1 MDNIKFDDLDDN
13 DNDEIE
19 EYEKK
24 LKQFEEK
31 NLKMKDDDNKNNN
44 NNQNIIESNI
54 KKESNEEEKKLLKT
68 ENNEINKKILIF
80 KLKDFNMNNKTF
92 NIEICFENDKYT
104 RESSLNDLKDY
115 LLNIRALKFTF
126 LPPFQRLE
134 QNLFFNVSENEI
146 KLKIQN
152 ILNYLSCRND
162 ILNCPLSKTFFNF
175 EMCGN
180 FSKLIKYIK
189 KDIFEINFQF
199 NAKSSTGVINEEAIR
214 KGFNLSDMCFD
225 NDSGLLILGY
235 SDNSILSAIGKFWS
249 IIESDILGKV
259 VIYQRQFDTND
270 KAFFTQKIFKN
281 FDVRISKVSINK
293 NVNKILIGFE
303 NGTIQLFNINY
314 INNIRKTSS
323 KLIAVTDGIKFK
335 YLNDRISSFF
345 SIDEYT
351 FISNFENK
359 IMVIK
364 FDLEMQSTDPLISL
378 NASVRK
384 RMEGKGIIRELKIN
398 ENLGK
403 LFVISNSRIVLIY
416 NYKIVQDKG
425 EVVISFHFMISYD
438 DTIFSTYLCDS
449 ILFTCFK
456 NVICYSNIE
465 KGEVEKY
472 NIMIE
477 LNDKNNLKNY
487 SSNYLSIGYQNS
499 IKCLL
504 YLNKIN
510 YIILGLE
517 SGTLLI
523 LNNRSY
529 EIIFAKRLSTEP
541 IIKLDFVEEQKII
554 VTSDNLGTIFFI
566 TIGAY

>member
-13 DNDEIE
+13 DNDDIE
-19 EYEKK
+19 EYERK
-24 LKQFEEK
+24 LKQFEEN
-31 NLKMKDDDNKNNN
+31 NLKMKDENNN
-44 NNQNIIESNI
+44 SNNQNIIQSNI
-54 KKESNEEEKKLLKT
+54 QKEINEEEKKFLKT
-68 ENNEINKKILIF
+68 EKNEINRKILNFI
-80 KLKDFNMNNKTF
+80 LKDFNMNNKTF
-92 NIEICFENDKYT
+92 NIEVCFENDKYI
-104 RESSLNDLKDY
+104 RETSLNDLKDY

-126 LPPFQRLE
+126 LPPFLRLE
-134 QNLFFNVSENEI
+134 QNLFFNINENEM

-162 ILNCPLSKTFFNF
+162 ILNCPLSKTFFNY

-199 NAKSSTGVINEEAIR
+199 NAKSTTGVINEEAIR
-214 KGFNLSDMCFD
+214 KGFNLSDMYFD

-314 INNIRKTSS
+314 IDNIRKTSS
-323 KLIAVTDGIKFK
+323 KLIAVTEGIKFK

-351 FISNFENK
+351 FISSFENK

-364 FDLEMQSTDPLISL
+364 FDLEIQSTDPLIAL
-378 NASVRK
+378 NASARK

-403 LFVISNSRIVLIY
+403 LFIISNSRVVLIY

-425 EVVISFHFMISYD
+425 EVVISFHFMITYE

-477 LNDKNNLKNY
+477 LSDKNNLKNY

-504 YLNKIN
+504 YLNKLN

-523 LNNRSY
+523 LNNKSY
-529 EIIFAKRLSTEP
+529 EIIYAKRLSTEP
-541 IIKLDFVEEQKII
+541 IIKLDFIEEQKII
-554 VTSDNLGTIFFI
+554 VTSDDLGTIFFI
-566 TIGAY
+566 TIGTY

>member
-13 DNDEIE
+13 DNDDIE
-19 EYEKK
+19 EYERK
-24 LKQFEEK
+24 LKQFEEN
-31 NLKMKDDDNKNNN
+31 NLKMKDENNN
-44 NNQNIIESNI
+44 SNNQNIIQSNI
-54 KKESNEEEKKLLKT
+54 KKEINEEEKKFLKT
-68 ENNEINKKILIF
+68 EKNEINRKILNFI
-80 KLKDFNMNNKTF
+80 LKDFNMNNKTF
-92 NIEICFENDKYT
+92 NIEVCFENDKYI
-104 RESSLNDLKDY
+104 RETSLNDLKDY

-126 LPPFQRLE
+126 LPPFLRLE
-134 QNLFFNVSENEI
+134 QNLFFNINENEM

-162 ILNCPLSKTFFNF
+162 ILNCPLSKTFFNY

-199 NAKSSTGVINEEAIR
+199 NAKSTTGVINEEAIR
-214 KGFNLSDMCFD
+214 KGFNLSDMYFD

-314 INNIRKTSS
+314 IDNIRKTSS
-323 KLIAVTDGIKFK
+323 KLIAVTEGIKFK

-351 FISNFENK
+351 FISSFENK

-364 FDLEMQSTDPLISL
+364 FDLEIQSTDPLIAL
-378 NASVRK
+378 NASARK

-403 LFVISNSRIVLIY
+403 LFIISNSRVVLIY

-425 EVVISFHFMISYD
+425 EVVISFHFMITYE

-477 LNDKNNLKNY
+477 LSDKNNLKNY

-504 YLNKIN
+504 YLNKLN

-523 LNNRSY
+523 LNNKSY
-529 EIIFAKRLSTEP
+529 EIIYAKRLSTEP
-541 IIKLDFVEEQKII
+541 IIKLDFIEEQKII

-566 TIGAY
+566 TIGTY

>member
-13 DNDEIE
+13 DNDNEDIE

-24 LKQFEEK
+24 LKEFEEK
-31 NLKMKDDDNKNNN
+31 NLKKEDENNI
-44 NNQNIIESNI
+44 NNQNIIQSNI
-54 KKESNEEEKKLLKT
+54 KKENDEEENTLLKT
-68 ENNEINKKILIF
+68 ENDNNNRKLLIF
-80 KLKDFNMNNKTF
+80 KLKNFNMNNKTF
-92 NIEICFENDKYT
+92 NIEICFENDKYI

-134 QNLFFNVSENEI
+134 QNLFFNISENEI
-146 KLKIQN
+146 ILKIQN

-199 NAKSSTGVINEEAIR
+199 NAKSTTGVINEEAVR
-214 KGFNLSDMCFD
+214 KGFNLSDMYFD

-249 IIESDILGKV
+249 IIDSDILGKV

-270 KAFFTQKIFKN
+270 KAYFTQKIFKN

-314 INNIRKTSS
+314 IDNIRKTSS
-323 KLIAVTDGIKFK
+323 KLIAVTEGIKFK

-364 FDLEMQSTDPLISL
+364 FDLEIQSTDPLIAL
-378 NASVRK
+378 NASARK
-384 RMEGKGIIRELKIN
+384 RMEGKGIIKELKIN

-403 LFVISNSRIVLIY
+403 LFIISNSRVVLIY
-416 NYKIVQDKG
+416 NYKIIQDKG
-425 EVVISFHFMISYD
+425 EVVISFHFMISYE

-465 KGEVEKY
+465 KGEIEKY
-472 NIMIE
+472 TIMIE
-477 LNDKNNLKNY
+477 LNDKNNIKNY

-510 YIILGLE
+510 YIVLGLE

-523 LNNRSY
+523 LNNKNY
-529 EIIFAKRLSTEP
+529 EIIYAKRLSTEP
-541 IIKLDFVEEQKII
+541 IIKLDFIDEQKII

-566 TIGAY
+566 TIGTY

>member
-13 DNDEIE
+13 DNDNEDIE

-24 LKQFEEK
+24 LKEFEEK
-31 NLKMKDDDNKNNN
+31 NLKKEDENNI
-44 NNQNIIESNI
+44 NNQNIIQSNI
-54 KKESNEEEKKLLKT
+54 KKENDEEENTLLKT
-68 ENNEINKKILIF
+68 ENDNNNRKLLIF
-80 KLKDFNMNNKTF
+80 KLKNFNMNNKTF
-92 NIEICFENDKYT
+92 NIEICFENDKYI

-134 QNLFFNVSENEI
+134 QNLFFNISENEI
-146 KLKIQN
+146 TLKIQN

-199 NAKSSTGVINEEAIR
+199 NAKSTTGVINEEAVR
-214 KGFNLSDMCFD
+214 KGFNLSDMYFD

-249 IIESDILGKV
+249 IIDSDILGKV

-270 KAFFTQKIFKN
+270 KAYFTQKIFKN

-314 INNIRKTSS
+314 IDNIRKTSS
-323 KLIAVTDGIKFK
+323 KLIAVTEGIKFK

-364 FDLEMQSTDPLISL
+364 FDLEIQSTDPLIAL
-378 NASVRK
+378 NASARK
-384 RMEGKGIIRELKIN
+384 RMEGKGIIKELKIN

-403 LFVISNSRIVLIY
+403 LFIISNSRVVLIY
-416 NYKIVQDKG
+416 NYKIIQDKG
-425 EVVISFHFMISYD
+425 EVVISFHFMISYE

-465 KGEVEKY
+465 KGEIEKY
-472 NIMIE
+472 TIMIE
-477 LNDKNNLKNY
+477 LNDKNNIKNY

-510 YIILGLE
+510 YIVIGLE

-523 LNNRSY
+523 LNNKNY
-529 EIIFAKRLSTEP
+529 EIIYAKRLSTES
-541 IIKLDFVEEQKII
+541 IIKLDFIDEQKII

-566 TIGAY
+566 TIGTY

>member
-13 DNDEIE
+13 DNEDIE

-24 LKQFEEK
+24 LKEFEEK
-31 NLKMKDDDNKNNN
+31 NLKKEDENNI
-44 NNQNIIESNI
+44 NNQNIIQSNI
-54 KKESNEEEKKLLKT
+54 KKENDEEENTLLKT
-68 ENNEINKKILIF
+68 ENDNNNRKLLIF
-80 KLKDFNMNNKTF
+80 KLKNFNMNNKTF
-92 NIEICFENDKYT
+92 NIEICFENDKYI

-134 QNLFFNVSENEI
+134 QNLFFNISENEI
-146 KLKIQN
+146 TLKIQN

-199 NAKSSTGVINEEAIR
+199 NAKSTTGVINEEAVR
-214 KGFNLSDMCFD
+214 KGFNLSDMYFD

-249 IIESDILGKV
+249 IIDSDILGKV

-270 KAFFTQKIFKN
+270 KAYFTQKIFKN

-314 INNIRKTSS
+314 IDNIRKTSS
-323 KLIAVTDGIKFK
+323 KLIAVTEGIKFK

-351 FISNFENK
+351 FISSFENK

-364 FDLEMQSTDPLISL
+364 FDLEIQSTDPLIAL
-378 NASVRK
+378 NASARK
-384 RMEGKGIIRELKIN
+384 RMEGKGIIKELKIN

-403 LFVISNSRIVLIY
+403 LFIISNSRVVLIY
-416 NYKIVQDKG
+416 NYKIIQDKG
-425 EVVISFHFMISYD
+425 EVVISFHFMISYE

-465 KGEVEKY
+465 KGEIEKY
-472 NIMIE
+472 TIMIE
-477 LNDKNNLKNY
+477 LNDKNNIKNY

-510 YIILGLE
+510 YIVLGLE

-523 LNNRSY
+523 LNNKNY
-529 EIIFAKRLSTEP
+529 EIIYAKRLSTEP
-541 IIKLDFVEEQKII
+541 IIKLDFIDEQKII

-566 TIGAY
+566 TIGTY

>member
-13 DNDEIE
+13 DNDNEDIE

-24 LKQFEEK
+24 LKEFEEK
-31 NLKMKDDDNKNNN
+31 NLKKEDENNI
-44 NNQNIIESNI
+44 NNQNIIQSNI
-54 KKESNEEEKKLLKT
+54 KKENDEEENTLLKT
-68 ENNEINKKILIF
+68 ENDNNNRKLLIF
-80 KLKDFNMNNKTF
+80 KLKNFNMNNKTF
-92 NIEICFENDKYT
+92 NIEICFENDKYI

-134 QNLFFNVSENEI
+134 QNLFFNISENEI
-146 KLKIQN
+146 TLKIQN

-199 NAKSSTGVINEEAIR
+199 NAKSTTGVINEEAVR
-214 KGFNLSDMCFD
+214 KGFNLSDMYFD

-249 IIESDILGKV
+249 IIDSDILGKV

-270 KAFFTQKIFKN
+270 KAYFTQKIFKN

-314 INNIRKTSS
+314 IDNIRKTSS
-323 KLIAVTDGIKFK
+323 KLIAVTEGIKFK

-364 FDLEMQSTDPLISL
+364 FDLEIQSTDPLIAL
-378 NASVRK
+378 NASARK
-384 RMEGKGIIRELKIN
+384 RMEGKGIIKELKIN

-403 LFVISNSRIVLIY
+403 LFIISNSRVVLIY
-416 NYKIVQDKG
+416 NYKIIQDKG
-425 EVVISFHFMISYD
+425 EVVISFHFMISYE

-465 KGEVEKY
+465 KGEIEKY
-472 NIMIE
+472 TIMIE
-477 LNDKNNLKNY
+477 LNYKNNIKNY

-510 YIILGLE
+510 YIVLGLE

-523 LNNRSY
+523 LNNKNY
-529 EIIFAKRLSTEP
+529 EIIYAKRLSTEP
-541 IIKLDFVEEQKII
+541 IIKLDFIDEQKII

-566 TIGAY
+566 TIGTY

>member
-13 DNDEIE
+13 DNDDIE
-19 EYEKK
+19 EYERK
-24 LKQFEEK
+24 LKQFEEN
-31 NLKMKDDDNKNNN
+31 NLKMKDENNN
-44 NNQNIIESNI
+44 SNNQNIIQSNI
-54 KKESNEEEKKLLKT
+54 QKEINEEEKKFLKT
-68 ENNEINKKILIF
+68 EKNEINRKILNFI
-80 KLKDFNMNNKTF
+80 LKDFNMNNKTF
-92 NIEICFENDKYT
+92 NIEVCFENDKYI
-104 RESSLNDLKDY
+104 RETSLNDLKDY

-126 LPPFQRLE
+126 LPPFLRLE
-134 QNLFFNVSENEI
+134 QNLFFNINENEM

-162 ILNCPLSKTFFNF
+162 ILNCPLSKTFFNY

-199 NAKSSTGVINEEAIR
+199 NAKSTTGVINEEAIR
-214 KGFNLSDMCFD
+214 KGFNLSDMYFD

-314 INNIRKTSS
+314 IDNIRKTSS
-323 KLIAVTDGIKFK
+323 KLIAVTEGIKFK

-351 FISNFENK
+351 FISSFENK

-364 FDLEMQSTDPLISL
+364 FDLEIQSTDPLIAL
-378 NASVRK
+378 NASARK

-403 LFVISNSRIVLIY
+403 LFIISNSRVVLIY

-425 EVVISFHFMISYD
+425 EVVISFHFMITYE

-504 YLNKIN
+504 YLNKLN

-523 LNNRSY
+523 LNNKSY
-529 EIIFAKRLSTEP
+529 EIIYAKRLSTEP
-541 IIKLDFVEEQKII
+541 IIKLDFIEEQKII
-554 VTSDNLGTIFFI
+554 VTSDDLGTIFFI
-566 TIGAY
+566 TIATY

>member
-13 DNDEIE
+13 DNDNEDIE

-24 LKQFEEK
+24 LKEFEEK
-31 NLKMKDDDNKNNN
+31 NLKKEDENNI
-44 NNQNIIESNI
+44 NNQNIIQSNI
-54 KKESNEEEKKLLKT
+54 KKENVEEENTLLKT
-68 ENNEINKKILIF
+68 ENDNNNRKLLIF
-80 KLKDFNMNNKTF
+80 KLKNFNMNNKTF
-92 NIEICFENDKYT
+92 NIEICFENDKYI
-104 RESSLNDLKDY
+104 RETSLNDLKDY

-134 QNLFFNVSENEI
+134 QNLFFNISENEI
-146 KLKIQN
+146 TLKIQN

-199 NAKSSTGVINEEAIR
+199 NAKSTTGVINEEAVR
-214 KGFNLSDMCFD
+214 KGFNLSDMYFD

-249 IIESDILGKV
+249 IIDSDILGKV

-270 KAFFTQKIFKN
+270 KAYFTQKIFKN

-314 INNIRKTSS
+314 IDNIRKTSS
-323 KLIAVTDGIKFK
+323 KLIAVTEGIKFK

-364 FDLEMQSTDPLISL
+364 FDLEIQSTDPLIAL
-378 NASVRK
+378 NASARK
-384 RMEGKGIIRELKIN
+384 RMEGKGIIKELKIN

-403 LFVISNSRIVLIY
+403 LFIISNSRVVLIY
-416 NYKIVQDKG
+416 NYKIIQDKG
-425 EVVISFHFMISYD
+425 EVVISFHFMISYE

-465 KGEVEKY
+465 KGEIEKY
-472 NIMIE
+472 TIMIE
-477 LNDKNNLKNY
+477 LNDKNNIKNY

-510 YIILGLE
+510 YIVLGLE

-523 LNNRSY
+523 LNNKNY
-529 EIIFAKRLSTEP
+529 EIIYAKRLSTEP
-541 IIKLDFVEEQKII
+541 IIKLDFIDEQKII

-566 TIGAY
+566 TIGTY

>member
-13 DNDEIE
+13 DNDDIE
-19 EYEKK
+19 EYERK
-24 LKQFEEK
+24 LKQFEEN
-31 NLKMKDDDNKNNN
+31 NLKMKDENNN
-44 NNQNIIESNI
+44 SNNQNIIQSNI
-54 KKESNEEEKKLLKT
+54 QKEINEEEKKFLKT
-68 ENNEINKKILIF
+68 EKNEINRKILNFI
-80 KLKDFNMNNKTF
+80 LKDFNMNNKTF
-92 NIEICFENDKYT
+92 NIEVCFENDKYI
-104 RESSLNDLKDY
+104 RETSLNDLKDY

-126 LPPFQRLE
+126 LPPFLRLE
-134 QNLFFNVSENEI
+134 QNLFFNINENEM

-162 ILNCPLSKTFFNF
+162 ILNCPLSKTFFNY

-199 NAKSSTGVINEEAIR
+199 NAKSTTGVINEEAIR
-214 KGFNLSDMCFD
+214 KGFNLSDMYFD

-314 INNIRKTSS
+314 IDNIRKTSS
-323 KLIAVTDGIKFK
+323 KLIAVTEGIKFK

-364 FDLEMQSTDPLISL
+364 FDLEIQSTDPLIAL
-378 NASVRK
+378 NASARK
-384 RMEGKGIIRELKIN
+384 RMEGKGIIKELKIN

-403 LFVISNSRIVLIY
+403 LFIISNSRVVLIY
-416 NYKIVQDKG
+416 NYKIIQDKG
-425 EVVISFHFMISYD
+425 EVVISFHFMISYE

-504 YLNKIN
+504 YLNKLN

-523 LNNRSY
+523 LNNKSY
-529 EIIFAKRLSTEP
+529 EIIYAKRLSTEP
-541 IIKLDFVEEQKII
+541 IIKLDFIEEQKII

-566 TIGAY
+566 TIGTY

>member
-13 DNDEIE
+13 DNDDIE
-19 EYEKK
+19 EYERK
-24 LKQFEEK
+24 LKQFEEN
-31 NLKMKDDDNKNNN
+31 NLKMKDENNN
-44 NNQNIIESNI
+44 SNNQNIIQSNI
-54 KKESNEEEKKLLKT
+54 QKEINEEEKKFLKT
-68 ENNEINKKILIF
+68 EKNEINRKILNFI
-80 KLKDFNMNNKTF
+80 LKDFNMNNKTF
-92 NIEICFENDKYT
+92 NIEVCFENDKYI
-104 RESSLNDLKDY
+104 RETSLNDLKDY

-126 LPPFQRLE
+126 LPPFLRLE
-134 QNLFFNVSENEI
+134 QNLFFNINENEM

-162 ILNCPLSKTFFNF
+162 ILNCPLSKTFFNY

-199 NAKSSTGVINEEAIR
+199 NAKSTTGVINEEAIR
-214 KGFNLSDMCFD
+214 KGFNLSDMYFD

-314 INNIRKTSS
+314 IDNIRKTSS
-323 KLIAVTDGIKFK
+323 KLIAVTEGIKFK

-351 FISNFENK
+351 FISSFENK

-364 FDLEMQSTDPLISL
+364 FDLEIQSTDPLIAL
-378 NASVRK
+378 NASARK
-384 RMEGKGIIRELKIN
+384 RMEGKGIIKELKIN

-403 LFVISNSRIVLIY
+403 LFIISNSRVVLIY

-425 EVVISFHFMISYD
+425 EVVISFHFMITYE

-477 LNDKNNLKNY
+477 LSDKNNLKNY

-504 YLNKIN
+504 YLNKLN

-523 LNNRSY
+523 LNNKSY
-529 EIIFAKRLSTEP
+529 EIIYAKRLSTEP

-566 TIGAY
+566 TIGTY

>member
-13 DNDEIE
+13 DNDDIE
-19 EYEKK
+19 EYERK
-24 LKQFEEK
+24 LKQFEEN
-31 NLKMKDDDNKNNN
+31 NLKMKDENNN
-44 NNQNIIESNI
+44 SNNQNIIQSNI
-54 KKESNEEEKKLLKT
+54 QKEINEEEKKFLKT
-68 ENNEINKKILIF
+68 EKNEINRKILNFI
-80 KLKDFNMNNKTF
+80 LKDFNMNNKTF
-92 NIEICFENDKYT
+92 NIEVCFENDKYI
-104 RESSLNDLKDY
+104 RETSLNDLKDY

-126 LPPFQRLE
+126 LPPFLRLE
-134 QNLFFNVSENEI
+134 QNLFFNINENEM

-162 ILNCPLSKTFFNF
+162 ILNCPLSKTFFNY

-199 NAKSSTGVINEEAIR
+199 NAKSTTGVINEEAIR
-214 KGFNLSDMCFD
+214 KGFNLSDMYFD

-314 INNIRKTSS
+314 IDNIRKTSS
-323 KLIAVTDGIKFK
+323 KLIAVTEGIKFK

-364 FDLEMQSTDPLISL
+364 FDLEIQSTDPLIAL
-378 NASVRK
+378 NASARK
-384 RMEGKGIIRELKIN
+384 RMEGKGIIKELKIN

-403 LFVISNSRIVLIY
+403 LFIISNSRVVLIY
-416 NYKIVQDKG
+416 NYKIIQDKG
-425 EVVISFHFMISYD
+425 EVVISFHFMITYE

-477 LNDKNNLKNY
+477 LSDKNNLKNY

-504 YLNKIN
+504 YLNKLN

-523 LNNRSY
+523 LNNKSY
-529 EIIFAKRLSTEP
+529 EIIYAKRLSTEP
-541 IIKLDFVEEQKII
+541 IIKLDFIEEQKII

-566 TIGAY
+566 TIGTY

>member
-13 DNDEIE
+13 DNDNEDIE

-24 LKQFEEK
+24 LKEFEEK
-31 NLKMKDDDNKNNN
+31 NLKKEDENNI
-44 NNQNIIESNI
+44 NNQNIIQSNI
-54 KKESNEEEKKLLKT
+54 KKENDEEENTLLKT
-68 ENNEINKKILIF
+68 ENDNNNRKLLIF
-80 KLKDFNMNNKTF
+80 KLKNFNMNNKTF
-92 NIEICFENDKYT
+92 NIEICFENDKYI

-134 QNLFFNVSENEI
+134 QNLFFNISENEI
-146 KLKIQN
+146 TLKIQN

-199 NAKSSTGVINEEAIR
+199 NAKSTTGVINEEAVR
-214 KGFNLSDMCFD
+214 KGFNLSDMYFD

-249 IIESDILGKV
+249 IIDSDILGKV

-270 KAFFTQKIFKN
+270 KAYFTQKIFKN

-314 INNIRKTSS
+314 IDNIRKTSS
-323 KLIAVTDGIKFK
+323 KLIAVTEGIKFK

-364 FDLEMQSTDPLISL
+364 FDLEIQSTDPLIAL
-378 NASVRK
+378 NASARK
-384 RMEGKGIIRELKIN
+384 RMEGKGIIKELKIN

-403 LFVISNSRIVLIY
+403 LFIISNSRVVLIY
-416 NYKIVQDKG
+416 NYKIIQDKG
-425 EVVISFHFMISYD
+425 EVVISFHFMISYE

-465 KGEVEKY
+465 KGEIEKY
-472 NIMIE
+472 TIMIE
-477 LNDKNNLKNY
+477 LNDKNNIKNY

-510 YIILGLE
+510 YIVLGLE

-523 LNNRSY
+523 LNNKNY
-529 EIIFAKRLSTEP
+529 EIIYAKRLSTEP
-541 IIKLDFVEEQKII
+541 IIKLDFIDEQKII

-566 TIGAY
+566 TIGTY

>member
-13 DNDEIE
+13 DNDNEDIE

-24 LKQFEEK
+24 LKEFEEK
-31 NLKMKDDDNKNNN
+31 NLKKEDENNI
-44 NNQNIIESNI
+44 NNQNIIQSNI
-54 KKESNEEEKKLLKT
+54 KKENDEEENTLLKT
-68 ENNEINKKILIF
+68 ENDNNNRKLLIF
-80 KLKDFNMNNKTF
+80 KLKNFNMNNKTF
-92 NIEICFENDKYT
+92 NIEISFENDKYI

-134 QNLFFNVSENEI
+134 QNLFFNISENEI
-146 KLKIQN
+146 TLKIQN

-199 NAKSSTGVINEEAIR
+199 NAKSTTGVINEEAVR
-214 KGFNLSDMCFD
+214 KGFNLSDMYFD

-249 IIESDILGKV
+249 IIDSDILGKV

-270 KAFFTQKIFKN
+270 KAYFTQKIFKN

-314 INNIRKTSS
+314 IDNIRKTSS
-323 KLIAVTDGIKFK
+323 KLIAVTEGIKFK

-364 FDLEMQSTDPLISL
+364 FDLEIQSTDPLIAL
-378 NASVRK
+378 NASARK
-384 RMEGKGIIRELKIN
+384 RMEGKGIIKELKIN

-403 LFVISNSRIVLIY
+403 LFIISNSRVVLIY
-416 NYKIVQDKG
+416 NYKIIQDKG
-425 EVVISFHFMISYD
+425 EVVISFHFMISYE

-465 KGEVEKY
+465 KGEIEKY
-472 NIMIE
+472 TIMIE
-477 LNDKNNLKNY
+477 LNDKNNIKNY

-510 YIILGLE
+510 YIVLGLE

-523 LNNRSY
+523 LNNKNY
-529 EIIFAKRLSTEP
+529 EIIYAKRLSTEP
-541 IIKLDFVEEQKII
+541 IIKLDFIDEQKII

-566 TIGAY
+566 TIGTY

>member
-13 DNDEIE
+13 DNDDIE
-19 EYEKK
+19 EYERK
-24 LKQFEEK
+24 LKQFEEN
-31 NLKMKDDDNKNNN
+31 NLKMKDENNN
-44 NNQNIIESNI
+44 SNNQNIIQSNI
-54 KKESNEEEKKLLKT
+54 QKEINEEEKKFLKT
-68 ENNEINKKILIF
+68 EKNEINRKILNFI
-80 KLKDFNMNNKTF
+80 LKDFNMNNKTF

-126 LPPFQRLE
+126 LPPFLRLE
-134 QNLFFNVSENEI
+134 QNLFFNINENEM

-162 ILNCPLSKTFFNF
+162 ILNCPLSKTFFNY

-199 NAKSSTGVINEEAIR
+199 NAKSTTGVINEEAIR
-214 KGFNLSDMCFD
+214 KGFNLSDMYFD

-314 INNIRKTSS
+314 IDNIRKTSS
-323 KLIAVTDGIKFK
+323 KLIAVTEGIKFK

-351 FISNFENK
+351 FISSFENK

-364 FDLEMQSTDPLISL
+364 FDLEIQSTDPLIAL
-378 NASVRK
+378 NASARK
-384 RMEGKGIIRELKIN
+384 RMEGKGIIKELKIN

-403 LFVISNSRIVLIY
+403 LFIISNSRVVLIY

-425 EVVISFHFMISYD
+425 EVVISFHFMISYE

-465 KGEVEKY
+465 KGEIEKY
-472 NIMIE
+472 TIMIE
-477 LNDKNNLKNY
+477 LNDKNNIKNY

-510 YIILGLE
+510 YIVIGLE

-523 LNNRSY
+523 LNNKNY
-529 EIIFAKRLSTEP
+529 EIIYAKRLSTEP
-541 IIKLDFVEEQKII
+541 IIKLDFIDEQKII

-566 TIGAY
+566 TIGTY

>member
-13 DNDEIE
+13 DNDNEDIE

-24 LKQFEEK
+24 LKEFEEK
-31 NLKMKDDDNKNNN
+31 NLKKEDENNI
-44 NNQNIIESNI
+44 NNQNIIQSNI
-54 KKESNEEEKKLLKT
+54 KKENDEEENTLLKT
-68 ENNEINKKILIF
+68 ENDNNNRKLLIF
-80 KLKDFNMNNKTF
+80 KLKNFNMNNKTF
-92 NIEICFENDKYT
+92 NIEICFENDKYI

-134 QNLFFNVSENEI
+134 HNLFFNISENEI
-146 KLKIQN
+146 TLKIQN

-199 NAKSSTGVINEEAIR
+199 NAKSTTGVINEEAVR
-214 KGFNLSDMCFD
+214 KGFNLSDMYFD

-249 IIESDILGKV
+249 IIDSDILGKV

-270 KAFFTQKIFKN
+270 KAYFTQKIFKN

-314 INNIRKTSS
+314 IDNIRKTSS
-323 KLIAVTDGIKFK
+323 KLIAVTEGIKFK

-364 FDLEMQSTDPLISL
+364 FDLEIQSTDPLIAL
-378 NASVRK
+378 NASARK
-384 RMEGKGIIRELKIN
+384 RMEGKGIIKELKIN

-403 LFVISNSRIVLIY
+403 LFIISNSRVVLIY
-416 NYKIVQDKG
+416 NYKIIQDKG
-425 EVVISFHFMISYD
+425 EVVISFHFMISYE

-465 KGEVEKY
+465 KGEIEKY
-472 NIMIE
+472 TIMIE
-477 LNDKNNLKNY
+477 LNDKNNIKNY

-510 YIILGLE
+510 YIVIGLE

-523 LNNRSY
+523 LNNKNY
-529 EIIFAKRLSTEP
+529 EIIYAKRLSTEP
-541 IIKLDFVEEQKII
+541 IIKLDFIDEQKII
-554 VTSDNLGTIFFI
+554 VTSDNLGTILFI
-566 TIGAY
+566 TIGTY

>member
-13 DNDEIE
+13 DNDDIE
-19 EYEKK
+19 EYERK
-24 LKQFEEK
+24 LKQFEEN
-31 NLKMKDDDNKNNN
+31 NLKMKDENNN
-44 NNQNIIESNI
+44 SNNQNIIQSNI
-54 KKESNEEEKKLLKT
+54 QKEINEEEKKFLKT
-68 ENNEINKKILIF
+68 EKNEINRKILNFI
-80 KLKDFNMNNKTF
+80 LKDFNMNNKTF
-92 NIEICFENDKYT
+92 NIEVCFENDKYI
-104 RESSLNDLKDY
+104 RETSLNDLKDY

-126 LPPFQRLE
+126 LPPFLRLE
-134 QNLFFNVSENEI
+134 QNLFFNINENEM

-162 ILNCPLSKTFFNF
+162 ILNCPLSKTFFNY

-199 NAKSSTGVINEEAIR
+199 NAKSTTGVINEEAIR
-214 KGFNLSDMCFD
+214 KGFNLSDMYFD

-314 INNIRKTSS
+314 IDNIRKTSS
-323 KLIAVTDGIKFK
+323 KLIAVTEGIKFK

-364 FDLEMQSTDPLISL
+364 FDLEIQSTDPLIAL
-378 NASVRK
+378 NASARK
-384 RMEGKGIIRELKIN
+384 RMEGKGIIKELKIN

-403 LFVISNSRIVLIY
+403 LFIISNSRVVLIY
-416 NYKIVQDKG
+416 NYKIIQDKG
-425 EVVISFHFMISYD
+425 EVVISFHFMISYE

-477 LNDKNNLKNY
+477 LSDKNNLKNY

-504 YLNKIN
+504 YLNKLN

-523 LNNRSY
+523 LNNKSY
-529 EIIFAKRLSTEP
+529 EIIYAKRLSTEP
-541 IIKLDFVEEQKII
+541 IIKLDFIEEQKII

-566 TIGAY
+566 TIGTY

>member
-13 DNDEIE
+13 DNDDIE
-19 EYEKK
+19 EYERK
-24 LKQFEEK
+24 LKQFEEN
-31 NLKMKDDDNKNNN
+31 NLKMKDENNNN
-44 NNQNIIESNI
+44 NNQNIIQSNI
-54 KKESNEEEKKLLKT
+54 KKEINEEEKKFLKT
-68 ENNEINKKILIF
+68 EKNEINRKILNFI
-80 KLKDFNMNNKTF
+80 LKDFNMNNKTF
-92 NIEICFENDKYT
+92 NIEVCFENDKYI
-104 RESSLNDLKDY
+104 RETSLNDLKDY

-126 LPPFQRLE
+126 LPPFLRLE
-134 QNLFFNVSENEI
+134 QNLFFNINENEM

-162 ILNCPLSKTFFNF
+162 ILNCPLSKTFFNY

-199 NAKSSTGVINEEAIR
+199 NAKSTTGVINEEAIR
-214 KGFNLSDMCFD
+214 KGFNLSDMYFD

-314 INNIRKTSS
+314 IDNIRKTSS
-323 KLIAVTDGIKFK
+323 KLIAVTEGIKFK

-351 FISNFENK
+351 FISSFENK

-364 FDLEMQSTDPLISL
+364 FDLEIQSTDPLIADL
-378 NASVRK
+378 
-384 RMEGKGIIRELKIN
+384 
-398 ENLGK
+398 
-403 LFVISNSRIVLIY
+403 
-416 NYKIVQDKG
+416 
-425 EVVISFHFMISYD
+425 
-438 DTIFSTYLCDS
+438 
-449 ILFTCFK
+449 
-456 NVICYSNIE
+456 
-465 KGEVEKY
+465 
-472 NIMIE
+472 
-477 LNDKNNLKNY
+477 
-487 SSNYLSIGYQNS
+487 
-499 IKCLL
+499 
-504 YLNKIN
+504 
-510 YIILGLE
+510 
-517 SGTLLI
+517 
-523 LNNRSY
+523 
-529 EIIFAKRLSTEP
+529 
-541 IIKLDFVEEQKII
+541 
-554 VTSDNLGTIFFI
+554 
-566 TIGAY
+566 

>member
-13 DNDEIE
+13 DNDNDNEDIE

-24 LKQFEEK
+24 LKEFEEK
-31 NLKMKDDDNKNNN
+31 NLKKEDENNI
-44 NNQNIIESNI
+44 NNQNIIQSNI
-54 KKESNEEEKKLLKT
+54 KKENDEEENTLLKT
-68 ENNEINKKILIF
+68 ENDNNNRKLLIF
-80 KLKDFNMNNKTF
+80 KLKNFNMNNKTF

-134 QNLFFNVSENEI
+134 QNLFFNISENEI
-146 KLKIQN
+146 ILKIQN

-249 IIESDILGKV
+249 IIDSDILGKV

-270 KAFFTQKIFKN
+270 KAYFTQKIFKN

-351 FISNFENK
+351 FISSFKNK
-359 IMVIK
+359 IMIIK
-364 FDLEMQSTDPLISL
+364 FDLKIQTTD
-378 NASVRK
+378 
-384 RMEGKGIIRELKIN
+384 
-398 ENLGK
+398 NL
-403 LFVISNSRIVLIY
+403 
-416 NYKIVQDKG
+416 
-425 EVVISFHFMISYD
+425 
-438 DTIFSTYLCDS
+438 
-449 ILFTCFK
+449 
-456 NVICYSNIE
+456 
-465 KGEVEKY
+465 
-472 NIMIE
+472 
-477 LNDKNNLKNY
+477 
-487 SSNYLSIGYQNS
+487 
-499 IKCLL
+499 
-504 YLNKIN
+504 
-510 YIILGLE
+510 
-517 SGTLLI
+517 
-523 LNNRSY
+523 
-529 EIIFAKRLSTEP
+529 
-541 IIKLDFVEEQKII
+541 IKL
-554 VTSDNLGTIFFI
+554 N
-566 TIGAY
+566 YY

>member
-351 FISNFENK
+351 FISSFENK

>member
-31 NLKMKDDDNKNNN
+31 NLKMNDDNNN
-44 NNQNIIESNI
+44 NNNNKNIIESNI
-54 KKESNEEEKKLLKT
+54 IKESNEEEKKLLKT
-68 ENNEINKKILIF
+68 ENNEINRKILIF

>member
-1 MDNIKFDDLDDN
+1 
-13 DNDEIE
+13 
-19 EYEKK
+19 
-24 LKQFEEK
+24 
-31 NLKMKDDDNKNNN
+31 
-44 NNQNIIESNI
+44 
-54 KKESNEEEKKLLKT
+54 
-68 ENNEINKKILIF
+68 
-80 KLKDFNMNNKTF
+80 MNNKTF
-92 NIEICFENDKYT
+92 NIEISFENDKYI

-134 QNLFFNVSENEI
+134 QNLFFNISENEI
-146 KLKIQN
+146 TLKIQN

-199 NAKSSTGVINEEAIR
+199 NAKSTTGVINEEAIR
-214 KGFNLSDMCFD
+214 KGFNLSDMYFD

-314 INNIRKTSS
+314 IDNIRKTSS
-323 KLIAVTDGIKFK
+323 KLIAVTEGIKFK

-351 FISNFENK
+351 FISSFENK

-364 FDLEMQSTDPLISL
+364 FDLEIQSTDPLIAL
-378 NASVRK
+378 NASARK

-403 LFVISNSRIVLIY
+403 LFIISNSRVVLIY

-425 EVVISFHFMISYD
+425 EVVISFHFMITYE

-477 LNDKNNLKNY
+477 LSDKNNLKNY

-504 YLNKIN
+504 YLNKLN

-523 LNNRSY
+523 LNNKSY
-529 EIIFAKRLSTEP
+529 EIIYAKRLSTEP
-541 IIKLDFVEEQKII
+541 IIKLDFIEEQKII

-566 TIGAY
+566 TIGTY

>member
-180 FSKLIKYIK
+180 FSKLIKHIK

-351 FISNFENK
+351 FISSFENK

>member
-1 MDNIKFDDLDDN
+1 
-13 DNDEIE
+13 
-19 EYEKK
+19 
-24 LKQFEEK
+24 
-31 NLKMKDDDNKNNN
+31 
-44 NNQNIIESNI
+44 
-54 KKESNEEEKKLLKT
+54 
-68 ENNEINKKILIF
+68 
-80 KLKDFNMNNKTF
+80 
-92 NIEICFENDKYT
+92 
-104 RESSLNDLKDY
+104 
-115 LLNIRALKFTF
+115 
-126 LPPFQRLE
+126 
-134 QNLFFNVSENEI
+134 
-146 KLKIQN
+146 
-152 ILNYLSCRND
+152 
-162 ILNCPLSKTFFNF
+162 
-175 EMCGN
+175 MCGN

-199 NAKSSTGVINEEAIR
+199 NAKSTTGVINEEAIR
-214 KGFNLSDMCFD
+214 KGFNLSDMYFD

-249 IIESDILGKV
+249 IIDSDILGKV

-270 KAFFTQKIFKN
+270 KAYFTQKIFKN

-314 INNIRKTSS
+314 IDNIRKTSS
-323 KLIAVTDGIKFK
+323 KLIAVTEGIKFK

-403 LFVISNSRIVLIY
+403 LFIISNSRVVLIY
-416 NYKIVQDKG
+416 DYKIIQDKG
-425 EVVISFHFMISYD
+425 EVVISFHFMITYE

-477 LNDKNNLKNY
+477 LSDKNNLKNY
-487 SSNYLSIGYQNS
+487 SSDYLSIGYQNS

-504 YLNKIN
+504 YLNKLN

-523 LNNRSY
+523 LNNKSY
-529 EIIFAKRLSTEP
+529 EIIYAKRLSTEP
-541 IIKLDFVEEQKII
+541 IIKLDFIEEQKII
-554 VTSDNLGTIFFI
+554 VTSDDLGTIFFI
-566 TIGAY
+566 TIGKKKKKNK

>member
-13 DNDEIE
+13 DNDDIE
-19 EYEKK
+19 EYERK
-24 LKQFEEK
+24 LKQFEEN
-31 NLKMKDDDNKNNN
+31 NLKMKDENNN
-44 NNQNIIESNI
+44 SNNQNIIQSNI
-54 KKESNEEEKKLLKT
+54 KKEINEEEKKFLKT
-68 ENNEINKKILIF
+68 EKNEINRKILNFI
-80 KLKDFNMNNKTF
+80 LKDFNMNNKTF
-92 NIEICFENDKYT
+92 NIEVCFENDKYI
-104 RESSLNDLKDY
+104 RETSLNDLKDY

-126 LPPFQRLE
+126 LPPFLRLE
-134 QNLFFNVSENEI
+134 QNLFFNINENEM

-162 ILNCPLSKTFFNF
+162 ILNCPLSKTFFNY

-199 NAKSSTGVINEEAIR
+199 NAKSTTGVINEEAIR
-214 KGFNLSDMCFD
+214 KGFNLSDMYFD

-314 INNIRKTSS
+314 IDNIRKTSS
-323 KLIAVTDGIKFK
+323 KLIAVTEGIKFK

-351 FISNFENK
+351 FISSFENK

-364 FDLEMQSTDPLISL
+364 FDLEIQSTDPLIAL
-378 NASVRK
+378 NASARK

-403 LFVISNSRIVLIY
+403 LFIISNSRVVLIY

-425 EVVISFHFMISYD
+425 EVVISFHFMITYE

-477 LNDKNNLKNY
+477 LSDKNNLKNY

-504 YLNKIN
+504 YLNKLN

-523 LNNRSY
+523 LNNKSY
-529 EIIFAKRLSTEP
+529 EIIYAKRLSTEP
-541 IIKLDFVEEQKII
+541 IIKLDFIEEQKII
-554 VTSDNLGTIFFI
+554 VTSDDLGTIFFI
-566 TIGAY
+566 TIGTY

>member
-13 DNDEIE
+13 DNDNEDIE

-24 LKQFEEK
+24 LKEFEEK
-31 NLKMKDDDNKNNN
+31 NLKKEDENNI
-44 NNQNIIESNI
+44 NNQNIIQSNI
-54 KKESNEEEKKLLKT
+54 KKENDEEENTLLKT
-68 ENNEINKKILIF
+68 ENDNNNRKLLIF
-80 KLKDFNMNNKTF
+80 KLKNFNMNNKTF
-92 NIEICFENDKYT
+92 NIEICFENDKYI

-134 QNLFFNVSENEI
+134 QNLFFNISENEI
-146 KLKIQN
+146 TLKIQN

-199 NAKSSTGVINEEAIR
+199 NAKSTTGVINEEAVR
-214 KGFNLSDMCFD
+214 KGFNLSDMYFD

-249 IIESDILGKV
+249 IIDSDILGKV

-270 KAFFTQKIFKN
+270 KAYFTQKIFKN

-314 INNIRKTSS
+314 IDNIRKTSS
-323 KLIAVTDGIKFK
+323 KLIAVTEGIKFK

-364 FDLEMQSTDPLISL
+364 FDLEIQSTDPLIAL
-378 NASVRK
+378 NASARK
-384 RMEGKGIIRELKIN
+384 RMEGKGIIKELKIN

-403 LFVISNSRIVLIY
+403 LFIISNSRVVLIY

-425 EVVISFHFMISYD
+425 EVVISFHFMISYE

-465 KGEVEKY
+465 KGEIEKY
-472 NIMIE
+472 TIMIE
-477 LNDKNNLKNY
+477 LNDKNNIKNY

-510 YIILGLE
+510 YIVIGLE

-523 LNNRSY
+523 LNNKNY
-529 EIIFAKRLSTEP
+529 EIIYAKRLSTEP
-541 IIKLDFVEEQKII
+541 IIKLDFIDEQKII

-566 TIGAY
+566 TIGTY